1 MSKII
6 RVESGL
12 KSINSDENILNYV
25 CIARVNFIVDLRY
38 GCNFYISCVKLSK
51 WGSLIYSMNTIFN
64 SCDGVCICGK
74 KNIKDRY
81 LVVHKDKIEDI
92 KIENIITI
100 GSSCKN
106 NIINYINSSNGFGDF
121 FCSANFKKCEFKKFS
136 TIKNKYKTESEQVI
150 AIEYYG
156 KSSLYN
162 KCGVCFQCSHK
173 FKEILMMNSPS
184 NIFRNKSIYMLLK
197 NEYGKKQLLGFISF
211 LKSKKKCDEE
221 KWRDWVAVANVC
233 LT

>member
-74 KNIKDRY
+74 K
-81 LVVHKDKIEDI
+81 
-92 KIENIITI
+92 
-100 GSSCKN
+100 
-106 NIINYINSSNGFGDF
+106 
-121 FCSANFKKCEFKKFS
+121 
-136 TIKNKYKTESEQVI
+136 
-150 AIEYYG
+150 
-156 KSSLYN
+156 
-162 KCGVCFQCSHK
+162 
-173 FKEILMMNSPS
+173 
-184 NIFRNKSIYMLLK
+184 
-197 NEYGKKQLLGFISF
+197 QLLNFILF
-211 LKSKKKCDEE
+211 LKTKKNAMRRNGEIG
-221 KWRDWVAVANVC
+221 
-233 LT
+233 L